1 MSRSLP
7 DGSRR
12 LRSVMRLKP
21 SAVCEYAGDVPS
33 RCDTLS
39 DSFLRHGR
47 SPLPEKPVTMAI
59 GEVAEGKYVSD
70 PVIEEDE
77 A

>member
-1 MSRSLP
+1 MSMLYP
-7 DGSRR
+7 AMTGAA
-12 LRSVMRLKP
+12 VAAA
-21 SAVCEYAGDVPS
+21 SAA
-33 RCDTLS
+33 LS
-39 DSFLRHGR
+39 GVAVADEAAEAEVTGE
-47 SPLPEKPVTMAI
+47 PLPEKPVTMAI

>member
-1 MSRSLP
+1 MSMLYPAMNKLTEYIPNRYMMVNVVA
-7 DGSRR
+7 RR
-12 LRSVMRLKP
+12 ARQI
-21 SAVCEYAGDVPS
+21 E
-33 RCDTLS
+33 
-39 DSFLRHGR
+39 
-47 SPLPEKPVTMAI
+47 PLPEKPVTMAI

>member
-1 MSRSLP
+1 MSMLYPAMNKLKSHIPNRYMLVNVVA
-7 DGSRR
+7 RR
-12 LRSVMRLKP
+12 ARQI
-21 SAVCEYAGDVPS
+21 
-33 RCDTLS
+33 S
-39 DSFLRHGR
+39 DEAEVTGE
-47 SPLPEKPVTMAI
+47 PLPEKPVTMAI